1 MTNLSTEEK
10 PRIIF
15 KKLVESGKVR
25 QIEKMQI
32 VSQVEDLN
40 PPEDEPAP
48 GFSPIPSMLHHIN
61 KINLEEYSLEELF
74 SVYDQ
79 QNANQLQ

>member
-1 MTNLSTEEK
+1 LTNLGTEEK

-79 QNANQLQ
+79 QNAHFLQ

>member
-1 MTNLSTEEK
+1 MTNLGTEEK

-79 QNANQLQ
+79 QNAHFLQ

>member
-1 MTNLSTEEK
+1 MTNLGTEEK